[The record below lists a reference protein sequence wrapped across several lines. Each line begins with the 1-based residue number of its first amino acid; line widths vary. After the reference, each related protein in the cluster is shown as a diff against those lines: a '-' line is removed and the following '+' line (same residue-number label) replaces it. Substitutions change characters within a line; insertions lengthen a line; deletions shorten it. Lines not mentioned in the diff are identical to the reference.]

1 MLQSLL
7 PRYIVVSRGIRE
19 PKKQRMRKRG
29 LYQLHRGASKA
40 IWPITAQHYVHT
52 NRAAQQRR
60 LIIMTGISWIDM
72 LGLLRIQALYL
83 VSRYLT
89 FNRLMQGGF
98 VFVCIGIAFVLSA
111 IYDWAML
118 LTHWVTF
125 VLFASL
131 CVLTT
136 AIIDYLR
143 IEQKRSMRHSVK
155 PFMPAPKSSF
165 AGIPASQPSQPL
177 KALNH
182 SQSHPQTQAPAL
194 FSFPDTPM
202 PATPLVRVLETIDL
216 SSTNV
221 KHFLDIK
228 SQTTGSITRMRDVTA
243 QSKDTSASE

>member
-1 MLQSLL
+1 
-7 PRYIVVSRGIRE
+7 
-19 PKKQRMRKRG
+19 MRKSS

-40 IWPITAQHYVHT
+40 IWPITAQCYVHT

-72 LGLLRIQALYL
+72 LGLLRIQTLYL

-89 FNRLMQGGF
+89 FNRLVQGGF

-118 LTHWVTF
+118 LAHWMTF

-143 IEQKRSMRHSVK
+143 IEQKRSSQHPTK
-155 PFMPAPKSSF
+155 QFMPAAKSSF
-165 AGIPASQPSQPL
+165 TSIPASQPSQPL
-177 KALNH
+177 KALSH
-182 SQSHPQTQAPAL
+182 SQSIPQTQVPSL

-202 PATPLVRVLETIDL
+202 PSTPLVRVLETIDL
-216 SSTNV
+216 SSTNI

-228 SQTTGSITRMRDVTA
+228 SQTSGSITRMRNVNTH
-243 QSKDTSASE
+243 SKDTTASE